1 VKHGIAESHKG
12 INGGFALK
20 RQASKIMLIEV
31 IQAID
36 GDVFLEGCVLGFEKC
51 SSGNPCPLHDYW
63 KQAKEILSIPIQT
76 KSVGAFS
83 TLLEQKM
90 KGNEHGVKM
99 PIPEQSEMLKIA

>member
-1 VKHGIAESHKG
+1 
-12 INGGFALK
+12 
-20 RQASKIMLIEV
+20 
-31 IQAID
+31 
-36 GDVFLEGCVLGFEKC
+36 
-51 SSGNPCPLHDYW
+51 LHDYW